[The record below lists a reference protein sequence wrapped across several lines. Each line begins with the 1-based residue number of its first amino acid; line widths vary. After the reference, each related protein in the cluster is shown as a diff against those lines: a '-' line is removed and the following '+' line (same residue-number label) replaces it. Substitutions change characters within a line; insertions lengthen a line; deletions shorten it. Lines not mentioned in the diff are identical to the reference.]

1 MGPRRGEGLRR
12 KEAAF
17 EERGIRRVGNGEK
30 EEKSSEKETSQEENS
45 GQEEENSSEEKENRQ
60 EEKDCEEEA
69 LMVRARPE
77 CVEAG
82 QEFLR

>member
-1 MGPRRGEGLRR
+1 MGPRRGEGLRW

-30 EEKSSEKETSQEENS
+30 EEKSSEKETSQEE
-45 GQEEENSSEEKENRQ
+45 ENRQ
-60 EEKDCEEEA
+60 EEKDCEEEET